1 MSQSTLIPELEEEPN
16 VERGHGVAAL
26 GPSDTSDSGSDITG
40 GPGLAITGDFLE
52 LGSGTTSDLDLNQG
66 RGSAGA
72 DIGDSQLSSDSDSG
86 GTGETAS
93 AGRDT
98 SVVDGADINVDRI
111 VGGSALGIAGSP
123 ELIDEAPDRGRRK
136 S

>member
-1 MSQSTLIPELEEEPN
+1 MSQSTLIPEFEEQPI
-16 VERGHGVAAL
+16 VDRGHGTGAL
-26 GPSDTSDSGSDITG
+26 GPSDTSDSGSDIAG
-40 GPGLAITGDFLE
+40 GPGLSATGDFLD
-52 LGSGTTSDLDLNQG
+52 LGSGTTSDLDMSQG
-66 RGSAGA
+66 HGSAGA
-72 DIGDSQLSSDSDSG
+72 DIGDSDLSSDSDSS

-111 VGGSALGIAGSP
+111 VGGSALGIAGNS
-123 ELIDEAPDRGRRK
+123 ELIDEPVETRRR

>member
-1 MSQSTLIPELEEEPN
+1 MSQSTLIPELEEEPI
-16 VERGHGVAAL
+16 VDRGHGIGAL

-40 GPGLAITGDFLE
+40 GPGLAGTGDFLE
-52 LGSGTTSDLDLNQG
+52 LGSGTTSDLDMSQG
-66 RGSAGA
+66 HGAAGA
-72 DIGDSQLSSDSDSG
+72 DVGDSDLSGDSDSS

-98 SVVDGADINVDRI
+98 SVSDGADINVDRI
-111 VGGSALGIAGSP
+111 VGGASLGIAGNA
-123 ELIDEAPDRGRRK
+123 ELIDEPIVTRRR